1 MVFGG
6 DVIEVDTQRAV
17 DPELLTTL
25 EGVSNVRQTAPRQ
38 LMVTVDE
45 AASLTP
51 QIIDTLRGG
60 GVDVDGIQEHQ
71 PTFDEV
77 FTGLVEQR
85 RAARGT
91 AGDDTSER
99 RAVPMRDLV
108 QSVVRMGSFTG
119 KELREV
125 LRRPGV
131 LFSLI
136 VGPFAIM
143 FIFGL
148 GYSGYREPFLT
159 EIVIPEGNDL
169 PRDPAYYEDLAP
181 GRLEV
186 AAVTDDADAAE
197 ERLRDLEIDL
207 LIVAPENAS
216 AELREG
222 RQTTIR
228 VLWNQIDP
236 VYDQLAGLAT
246 SILTSS
252 LNAEI
257 VEQAAAEG
265 ISFVEGELP
274 AAANVPPEVIARPTT
289 AETENVAPS
298 EPAVLNFFGP
308 AVFALVIQHLAIT
321 LTALSMVRERL
332 SRPDGPIPGRPGE
345 LDGTAGWQVRRVCR
359 AQPGGDRHRGA
370 LLVGVLGVPMLGG
383 WPIFVGIVLLLTFAS
398 LGVGLLISL
407 VADSE
412 RQAVQLSMLI
422 LLASVFFSG
431 FVLPVSDFA
440 EWTQY
445 LAYLLPVTHGI
456 ATLQEHM
463 LRGGVTDQWMLGAL
477 AIIGVVL
484 YVGSLLRLRRVLRR
498 AD

>member
-1 MVFGG
+1 MH
-6 DVIEVDTQRAV
+6 
-17 DPELLTTL
+17 
-25 EGVSNVRQTAPRQ
+25 
-38 LMVTVDE
+38 
-45 AASLTP
+45 SL
-51 QIIDTLRGG
+51 
-60 GVDVDGIQEHQ
+60 
-71 PTFDEV
+71 
-77 FTGLVEQR
+77 
-85 RAARGT
+85 A
-91 AGDDTSER
+91 
-99 RAVPMRDLV
+99 
-108 QSVVRMGSFTG
+108 QSIVRMASFTG

-131 LFSLI
+131 LLSLI

-148 GYSGYREPFLT
+148 GYSGFREPFAT
-159 EIVIPEGNDL
+159 EIVIPPGNEL
-169 PRDPAYYEDLAP
+169 PRDAEYYENLAP
-181 GRLEV
+181 GRLQV
-186 AAVTDDADAAE
+186 VGVTDDAAAAE
-197 ERLRDLEIDL
+197 ERLRNLEIDL

-228 VLWNQIDP
+228 VAWNQIDP

-257 VEQAAAEG
+257 VEQAAAAG
-265 ISFVEGELP
+265 ISFAEGELP
-274 AAANVPPEVIARPTT
+274 AAADVPPEVIARPTT
-289 AETENVAPS
+289 AETENVAPTD
-298 EPAVLNFFGP
+298 PAVLNFFGP
-308 AVFALVIQHLAIT
+308 AVFALVIQHLAVT

-332 SRPDGPIPGRPGE
+332 SGQMDRFRVAPVSSME
-345 LDGTAGWQVRRVCR
+345 LLVGKYVAYAALSLAVTAIV
-359 AQPGGDRHRGA
+359 GA
-370 LLVGVLGVPMLGG
+370 LLVGVLRVPMLGG
-383 WPIFVGIVLLLTFAS
+383 WPLFLGIVLLLTFAS

-463 LRGGVTDQWMLGAL
+463 LRGVVTDQWMLVAL
-477 AIIGVVL
+477 AVIGVVL
-484 YVGSLLRLRRVLRR
+484 YTGSLLRLRRVLRR